1 MNSNKNETGTMRDN
15 RIDKKAP
22 LLSKVSVNKKPRG
35 YAQTISASVE
45 SVLEAKSGGGASL
58 PG

>member
-1 MNSNKNETGTMRDN
+1 MRDN